1 MTSNAKAYTP
11 IDEGVYT
18 ATRRDF
24 KGSGKIPKQY
34 QLFENGK
41 DNIRTMDGVK
51 NNNPQYQNQIRENGD
66 GYKTGIF
73 IHSTLRANSK
83 VGSQTSTG
91 CLLLDYNSM
100 RIFDELLSP
109 LGNGYAFKVIV
120 NRKK

>member
-1 MTSNAKAYTP
+1 
-11 IDEGVYT
+11 
-18 ATRRDF
+18 
-24 KGSGKIPKQY
+24 
-34 QLFENGK
+34 
-41 DNIRTMDGVK
+41 MDGVK

-66 GYKTGIF
+66 GYKTEIF